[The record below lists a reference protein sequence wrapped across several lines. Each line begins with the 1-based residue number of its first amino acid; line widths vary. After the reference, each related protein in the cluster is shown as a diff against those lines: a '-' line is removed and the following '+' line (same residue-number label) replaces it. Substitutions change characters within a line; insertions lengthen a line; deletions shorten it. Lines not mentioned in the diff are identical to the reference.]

1 MAVKNKMS
9 RTSILLSI
17 IIPVYNEEL
26 TIGNIIDRT
35 KKSVEE
41 IGLKYEIIVVDDH
54 SYDTSLEVA
63 KTHNI
68 RLLSLKHHL
77 GKGYALRAGFVKA
90 KGDIIVT
97 LDSDASHRPEELE
110 EVIRPILEDEAD
122 LVIGSRY
129 LNQRRVAARKLNA
142 FGVRIFNYLIQLFTG
157 VGTTDSQSGYRAMK
171 REVLKK
177 QKLKSGEY
185 EIESEMLVKTAK
197 QGFRVREV
205 PISFEQR
212 TYGRSGVDPMIDG
225 SKILLS
231 IVFSYLKG

>member
-1 MAVKNKMS
+1 MS
-9 RTSILLSI
+9 RRQMLLSI

-35 KKSVEE
+35 KAASRR
-41 IGLKYEIIVVDDH
+41 IGLDTEIIVVDDR
-54 SYDTSLEVA
+54 SYDRSLEVA
-63 KTHNI
+63 RQRSVKVFT
-68 RLLSLKHHL
+68 LKQHL
-77 GKGYALRAGFVKA
+77 GKGYALRAGFSKA

-97 LDSDASHRPEELE
+97 IDSDGSHWPEELH
-110 EVIRPILEDEAD
+110 EVLAPVLADQAD

-129 LNQRRVAARKLNA
+129 MNHKPVATRKLNS

-157 VGTTDSQSGYRAMK
+157 VVITDSQSGYRAMK
-171 REVLKK
+171 RAVLSK

-197 QGFRVREV
+197 AGFRIAEV

-212 TYGRSGVDPMIDG
+212 TYGHSGVDPMVDG

-231 IVFSYLKG
+231 IVMAYLRG